1 MTPIS
6 PDAPDTPTDHGH
18 TRELRREGLTTA
30 LYVAICVVAALIA
43 LPETADPHLPVL
55 GVIWGISIGLAL
67 AHWFAFR
74 LSARMVG
81 AGKVSPEDVQSA
93 TVQLVGA
100 AATALLASLPVVFLP
115 ASLEV
120 GMSLLALSI
129 FISVV
134 GYHVA
139 RAGGATR
146 PRALVYALAVLVI
159 AVGTA
164 ALKNIL
170 SGH

>member
-1 MTPIS
+1 MTVDQVAVGERHAS
-6 PDAPDTPTDHGH
+6 EH
-18 TRELRREGLTTA
+18 ERREAFTMA
-30 LYVAICVVAALIA
+30 LYASITLLGALTVTGRHQSDVNVLAIV
-43 LPETADPHLPVL
+43 
-55 GVIWGISIGLAL
+55 WGTTVGLAL

-81 AGKVSPEDVQSA
+81 AGKVRPEDVQSA